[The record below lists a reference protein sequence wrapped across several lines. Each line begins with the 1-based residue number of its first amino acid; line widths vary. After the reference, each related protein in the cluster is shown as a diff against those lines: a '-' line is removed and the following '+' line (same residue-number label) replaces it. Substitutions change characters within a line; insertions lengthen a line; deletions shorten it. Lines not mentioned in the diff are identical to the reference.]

1 MAGEDAIIKTL
12 IRAGITLEGEDL
24 AKAKKSLTEL
34 GAAFNLDPAKK
45 QAKELGKLLTQVKK
59 DKTLLDRAATTPDRL
74 TRGQQARL
82 PEAFGRLKTFQD
94 QLGKLAN
101 TLRNAGNAEQIPMF
115 RHLTGL
121 EKIMASLGA
130 TSRNIAPLI
139 DNVTK
144 SFKANSAAVRQA
156 QTDAVRNQRLEESRA
171 RTTETLER
179 ARRTKAI
186 QSPEG
191 RKAFLTAARGN
202 AGAVETSASAKQ
214 GRAFAASALTASERA
229 VRLQQDKFGTD
240 SPEARRAE
248 RKLALSAQ
256 AFNDLDT
263 RATQLA
269 AQEAAA
275 RQTKRTRDAQAIRQ
289 QVIDTNARVAQQ
301 KNPTGQKAFYAA
313 ARGDTASIET
323 SKNASSGLAFA
334 EKELSA
340 RTQINRLTR
349 EMFGAESKEAQRT
362 ARELD
367 AVSQAYAR
375 LTDRVEELRQ
385 VEKLRKKDEAAANAV
400 AKAESNASFNR
411 TLRGRAERQGRKAL
425 QQAGGVDGNVDA
437 FTDIGAARK
446 AQAFVRGEM
455 NDLATL
461 QRNYAN
467 AFGASSD
474 QAKRA
479 GREAEKYGDYLD
491 KLRGRI
497 EVLNSAKVEQNSLD
511 RLQEKIQ
518 TSEDKRRTRG
528 TVNAKGKQLFER
540 ADGDYSQL
548 STLGDVRKATKFA
561 ENELRQLELQ
571 QQATAKEA
579 GRDSDAY
586 KQVSA
591 EVDKYAR
598 SVAELNAQQERLA
611 QNSKTRVSRPSRSAV
626 GSAVYPEGRKIY
638 QDASKA
644 PGGLVNLN
652 EEDAKSA
659 RQYVQAR
666 LSEVRGKGKEFS
678 NLYGVSSTQAVA
690 AGNAARKFAG
700 DLDVLNEAIKPPSS
714 GLNLLQSTLRSFL
727 KYAVGYAALY
737 GLAAALGA
745 LARGVVDLQTA
756 FLDIQAVTGS
766 TDAQM
771 GKLSQTVLDVAKNSK
786 FSLTELTEA
795 AKVLAQAGVSV
806 EDMNTTLKATADF
819 AAATGSN
826 LQVAADLISTTRS
839 VFKELSD
846 DVIANQLAKAIN
858 ISKLTGE
865 DLKTILSLGAQT
877 AKSFGLT
884 SEQFLAAVSTLR
896 NAGLKA
902 STAAT
907 GLRQG
912 MLEIFSPDLKL
923 TKALQERY
931 RAMGEEMGAEA
942 VKARFFAFSKGR
954 APLQAALTELKRLGF
969 NDEGALGLSRAFDIR
984 SANAIKAMISN
995 LEELAANE
1003 SKITFGRA
1011 AAEGADTTIKGL
1023 EASFTR
1029 LKSTISGFTYNRSE
1043 GVLAFFTDVINYAD
1057 KAIQALDRYD
1067 LHKRAQGESGL
1078 PGAGELLLGGAP
1090 RQVLQFAYR
1099 HTVGRLFPG
1108 EQSADEAG
1116 AQATAQGQE
1125 INQAEDLFQK
1135 YDQAA
1140 KTWDIKLAELGQ
1152 NVGSTAES
1160 LLTASRTADDLNAAI
1175 SNVFGTNLSKSN
1187 EQVLELVKSYT
1198 KLAPSERADQLEV
1211 LKTQFPQMA
1220 ALIQGMTKSEA
1231 DRALFTIEELGNTVS
1246 GTLKGMTD
1254 QLNTKLVNARKTL
1267 DKMDGAAPANE
1278 QELEAQLYQQI
1289 VAQSES
1295 LQQILAGTSKE
1306 AMDMQLG
1313 ILQQAAQ
1320 TLADQMR
1327 ANGAVNPLD
1336 ANAKKVSEQFI
1347 QRIKAISLSDNKS
1360 TAEADMRAAVIELLA
1375 RFHELDGAAIGHLQ
1389 EIQGALFDAA
1399 NQLKGGLMK
1408 NLLTLSVGKIQETL
1422 DSQATKVLQETA
1434 DRVKYGETIAK
1445 TFNNPKFLAYL
1456 KKTTDA
1462 KTGGAQQLFSD
1473 ISAGGVPEDEARGNT
1488 QRYQFA
1494 ASKVKEYR
1502 DVQGRQDQLVEETTK
1517 ETKKQL
1523 AMEQARTKAAEEYE
1537 QARTDKQFGL
1547 AKAKLVELTNAE
1559 IAIEQR
1565 KAKEAQDELDLDVGK
1580 DPEKNKG
1587 LIRRRIE
1594 AEARIGELQQKQAK
1608 EASRIDREASKV
1620 DLSRAQGQKTA
1631 EQRRL
1636 KGVLDNA
1643 TNLTPQ
1649 AVIDDTIKQYDQV
1662 NKDLLEIF
1670 ERRKALEGSLTG
1682 QSEAEVEERK
1692 KLLVPYKQ
1700 QADYLELVFRRERQT
1715 RDEIDDQLALAL
1727 STGNLLND
1735 ARLED
1740 KGLEPGD
1747 RTQRRDYLLRNR
1759 DLLIQKGNS
1768 AQGSLQFAQDKVG
1781 ELTAASLQ
1789 DKDNKHISESLR
1801 VARAEVNELHRVLA
1815 DTNTELGNTELA
1827 LERVTG
1833 TWESGFKRAFD
1844 PNVIQRSLE
1853 QSESSLEHFGEV
1865 INDHVVTAIE
1875 GIGDAF
1881 ADAVVDGKSLSGTL
1895 DEVFSQLSKE
1905 TMRTLIK
1912 TLSNE
1917 TIGSLTGT
1925 LFGSNK
1931 GPGQQQQ
1938 GAIPALL
1945 ARFGWGGSPKTG
1957 EATNTT
1963 SQATQ
1968 PVSFM
1973 DSVVSTLT
1981 GNTVSKED
1989 GCCLPPETGVA
2000 LKKVAEGPGLA
2011 NLVETEGKGFFEELG
2026 GGFVGLLD
2034 DVTKGFGSVFGNLGG
2049 LLGLASKTGAGQ
2061 ASGLLSFA
2069 TMAGSLLAGG
2079 AGGGSATYKGA
2090 YGFAGGGIISGPGT
2104 GTSDSIPAYLTGP
2117 SGQHQELRVSNGE
2130 AILNAKATAALGA
2143 DFIHS
2148 VNNGRMLNASSSY
2161 VMNDQASLS
2170 GSMPAAPVSQ
2180 GGRSG
2185 GGTDTYNVHVTPAQM
2200 RMRMGDWLDQQILN
2214 ERAKR

>member
-1 MAGEDAIIKTL
+1 MAGEQVIIKTL
-12 IRAGITLEGEDL
+12 IRAGITLEGDDL
-24 AKAKKSLTEL
+24 AKAKKALSDL
-34 GAAFNLDPAKK
+34 GQAFDLGTAKT

-59 DKTLLDRAATTPDRL
+59 DKTLLERASTTPERL
-74 TRGQQARL
+74 TRGQQERL

-101 TLRNAGNAEQIPMF
+101 TLRNAGNLQEIPMF

-121 EKIMASLGA
+121 EKVMANLGA
-130 TSRNIAPLI
+130 MSKNISPLI

-156 QTDAVRNQRLEESRA
+156 QTDSVRTQRLQDAQA
-171 RTTETLER
+171 RTAETLER

-191 RKAFLTAARGN
+191 RKAFLSAARGN
-202 AGAVETSASAKQ
+202 AGAVETAASARQ
-214 GRAFAASALTASERA
+214 GRAFAASALTATERA
-229 VRLQQDKFGTD
+229 VQLERARPVQD
-240 SPEARRAE
+240 PRAIERAE

-256 AFNDLDT
+256 TFNDLDT

-289 QVIDTNARVAQQ
+289 QVLDRTARTEEL
-301 KNPTGQKAFYAA
+301 KNPEGRKAFFNA
-313 ARGDTASIET
+313 ARGDTSSIAT
-323 SKNASSGLAFA
+323 SKTASDGLAFA
-334 EKELSA
+334 TKELKA
-340 RTQINRLTR
+340 RTDIDRLTR
-349 EMFGAESKEAQRT
+349 EMFGEESKEAIRT
-362 ARELD
+362 ARQVD
-367 AVSQAYAR
+367 ATAAAYKR
-375 LTDRVEELRQ
+375 LKDRVDELRE
-385 VEKLRKKDEAAANAV
+385 VEKLRSRDKTKAEAV
-400 AKAESNASFNR
+400 ARAESNATINR
-411 TLRGRAERQGRKAL
+411 TLRGRAERQGRRAL
-425 QQAGGVDGNVDA
+425 VQAGGVDGNVDA

-446 AQAFVRGEM
+446 AQAFVKGELT
-455 NDLATL
+455 DLANL
-461 QRNYAN
+461 QRTYAN
-467 AFGASSD
+467 AFDASST

-479 GREAEKYGDYLD
+479 ALEANKYADYLAKLKLRIEQLGSTAQIQDKQAKYAEDLRASQERRRNKGIELGNGKRAFEAGNFSESTDRQALTRARTFARAELAELKRQQEAANKALDSGSKEYREA
-491 KLRGRI
+491 
-497 EVLNSAKVEQNSLD
+497 
-511 RLQEKIQ
+511 QE
-518 TSEDKRRTRG
+518 
-528 TVNAKGKQLFER
+528 A
-540 ADGDYSQL
+540 A
-548 STLGDVRKATKFA
+548 
-561 ENELRQLELQ
+561 
-571 QQATAKEA
+571 
-579 GRDSDAY
+579 DAY
-586 KQVSA
+586 AASIA
-591 EVDKYAR
+591 ALDH
-598 SVAELNAQQERLA
+598 RLD
-611 QNSKTRVSRPSRSAV
+611 Q
-626 GSAVYPEGRKIY
+626 
-638 QDASKA
+638 
-644 PGGLVNLN
+644 L
-652 EEDAKSA
+652 AKSA
-659 RQYVQAR
+659 RPRVQDTFRSSQVHARGKAIYENASQIPGGVESLAGNDAKQAQQYLKAR
-666 LSEVRGKGKEFS
+666 LSEQIALGKALAKQHGE
-678 NLYGVSSTQAVA
+678 NSTQADA
-690 AGNAARKFAG
+690 AGIAARKLSD
-700 DLDVLNEAIKPPSS
+700 DLGILNEATKKTSK
-714 GLNLLQSTLRSFL
+714 GLGVVGSTLRSFL

-737 GLAAALGA
+737 GLAAAVGA
-745 LARGVVDLQTA
+745 LARSVIDLQTA
-756 FLDIQAVTGS
+756 FLEIQAVTGS
-766 TDAQM
+766 TDSQM
-771 GKLSQTVLDVAKNSK
+771 AKLSQTVLDVAKNSK
-786 FSLTELTEA
+786 FSLKELTEA

-826 LQVAADLISTTRS
+826 LQIAADLISTTRS

-877 AKSFGLT
+877 AKSFGLS

-912 MLEIFSPDLKL
+912 MLEIFTPDSKL

-984 SANAIKAMISN
+984 SSNAIKAMISN

-1023 EASFTR
+1023 DASFTR
-1029 LKSTISGFTYNRSE
+1029 LKSTISGFAYNRSE
-1043 GVLAFFTDVINYAD
+1043 GVLGFFTDVMNYAND
-1057 KAIQALDRYD
+1057 AIQALDNYD
-1067 LHKRAQGESGL
+1067 LHQRAQGKSGL
-1078 PGAGELLLGGAP
+1078 PGLGELYFGPGL
-1090 RQVLQFAYR
+1090 QVAKFVKR
-1099 HTVGRLFPG
+1099 NTFDKVFPS
-1108 EQSADEAG
+1108 EQTAEEAG

-1125 INQAEDLFQK
+1125 INQAENLFQK

-1160 LLTASRTADDLNAAI
+1160 LIMASRTADDLNAAI
-1175 SNVFGTNLSKSN
+1175 SNVFGTNLSQSN
-1187 EQVLELVKSYT
+1187 EQVLQLVKSYT

-1220 ALIQGMTKSEA
+1220 ALIQGMTKGEA

-1267 DKMDGAAPANE
+1267 DKMEGAAPANE

-1320 TLADQMR
+1320 TLADRMR

-1360 TAEADMRAAVIELLA
+1360 TAEADMRAAVTELLA
-1375 RFHELDGAAIGHLQ
+1375 RFKELDGAAIGHLQ

-1399 NQLKGGLMK
+1399 NQLNGGLMK

-1422 DSQATKVLQETA
+1422 DTQATKVLQDTA
-1434 DRVKYGETIAK
+1434 DRVKYGDTIAK
-1445 TFNNPKFLAYL
+1445 AFSNPKFEAYL

-1462 KTGGAQQLFSD
+1462 KTGGIQQLFSD
-1473 ISAGGVPEDEARGNT
+1473 IKAGGLPEEEARGNT
-1488 QRYQFA
+1488 QRFQLA
-1494 ASKVKEYR
+1494 AAKVKEYR
-1502 DVQGRQDQLVEETTK
+1502 DIQGRQDQLVEETTT
-1517 ETKKQL
+1517 ETNTQL
-1523 AMEQARTKAAEEYE
+1523 AMERARTRAAEAYE
-1537 QARTDKQFGL
+1537 EARTNKQFGL

-1559 IAIEQR
+1559 IAIEQQ
-1565 KAKEAQDELDLDVGK
+1565 KVKEAQAELDLDVSA
-1580 DPEKNKG
+1580 DPEKNRG
-1587 LIRRRIE
+1587 IIRRRVE

-1620 DLSRAQGQKTA
+1620 ELSRAQGQKSA
-1631 EQRRL
+1631 EQKRL

-1649 AVIDDTIKQYDQV
+1649 SVIDETITQYDQV

-1670 ERRKALEGSLTG
+1670 ERRKALEGSLSDL
-1682 QSEAEVEERK
+1682 SEAELAEKRK
-1692 KLLVPYKQ
+1692 ALVPYTQ
-1700 QADYLELVFRRERQT
+1700 QADYLELVFRRERMA
-1715 RDEIDDQLALAL
+1715 RDEIDDQLDLAL
-1727 STGNLLND
+1727 SSGNLLND

-1740 KGLEPGD
+1740 KGLEPGS

-1759 DLLIQKGNS
+1759 DLLIQKGNN
-1768 AQGSLQFAQDKVG
+1768 AQNGLGFAQDKVS

-1789 DKDNKHISESLR
+1789 DPENKHISESLR

-1815 DTNTELGNTELA
+1815 ETNTELGNTELA

-1844 PNVIQRSLE
+1844 PNIIQRSLE
-1853 QSESSLEHFGEV
+1853 QSESSFEHFGEV

-1881 ADAVVDGKSLSGTL
+1881 ADAVVDGEDLSDSL

-1905 TMRTLIK
+1905 SFRTLIK

-1917 TIGSLTGT
+1917 TISSLTGSIFGSPET
-1925 LFGSNK
+1925 KGQGLLPSLLQRLGFGGKAAASAPVGTASETPTQPTSFISRVTSSLFGNDTQETK
-1931 GPGQQQQ
+1931 TEPCV
-1938 GAIPALL
+1938 
-1945 ARFGWGGSPKTG
+1945 PK
-1957 EATNTT
+1957 
-1963 SQATQ
+1963 
-1968 PVSFM
+1968 
-1973 DSVVSTLT
+1973 
-1981 GNTVSKED
+1981 
-1989 GCCLPPETGVA
+1989 ETA
-2000 LKKVAEGPGLA
+2000 DAMEKVAQGPGLSD
-2011 NLVETEGKGFFEELG
+2011 LVNTEGKGFFDSLS
-2026 GGFVGLLD
+2026 GGFVNLLD
-2034 DVTKGFGSVFGNLGG
+2034 KVTSGFGEVFGSIGSLFGLFSSKGSDQAGG
-2049 LLGLASKTGAGQ
+2049 LFGLTMGLMGAM
-2061 ASGLLSFA
+2061 SGSSA
-2069 TMAGSLLAGG
+2069 
-2079 AGGGSATYKGA
+2079 GGSATYKGA
-2090 YGFAGGGIISGPGT
+2090 YGFAGGGIIRGPGS

-2130 AILNAKATAALGA
+2130 SILTAKATAALGA

-2148 VNNGRMLNASSSY
+2148 VNNGRMLSARSSA
-2161 VMNDQASLS
+2161 VMTDQASLA
-2170 GSMPAAPVSQ
+2170 GSMPAAPVSVN
-2180 GGRSG
+2180 GRPG
-2185 GGTDTYNVHVTPAQM
+2185 GGTENWNVHVSPAQM

-2214 ERAKR
+2214 ERARR

>member
-1 MAGEDAIIKTL
+1 MAGENIIIRTM
-12 IRAGITLEGEDL
+12 IRAGFKLEGEDL
-24 AKAKKSLTEL
+24 AKAKASLKEL
-34 GAAFNLDPAKK
+34 GEAFDLKPAKT

-59 DKTLLDRAATTPDRL
+59 DKTLLDRAATAPDRL

-101 TLRNAGNAEQIPMF
+101 TLRSAGNANQVPMF
-115 RHLTGL
+115 QHLTGL

-130 TSRNIAPLI
+130 TSRNISPLI

-144 SFKANSAAVRQA
+144 SFKANATAVRKA
-156 QTDAVRNQRLEESRA
+156 QTDTVRDQRLRENQA
-171 RTTETLER
+171 RTAETLER
-179 ARRTKAI
+179 ARRTRAI

-202 AGAVETSASAKQ
+202 TGAIETAASAKQ
-214 GRAFAASALTASERA
+214 GRAFAASALAATERA
-229 VRLQQDKFGTD
+229 VQLERSRPVQD
-240 SPEARRAE
+240 PRAIERAE

-256 AFNDLDT
+256 AFSDLDT
-263 RATQLA
+263 RAGQLTSIEALRNKQSKLDRDSEIEGRNRPEAKA
-269 AQEAAA
+269 ALRSALRGDLTAVTSSVEASKGASFA
-275 RQTKRTRDAQAIRQ
+275 LKEL
-289 QVIDTNARVAQQ
+289 NAR
-301 KNPTGQKAFYAA
+301 K
-313 ARGDTASIET
+313 
-323 SKNASSGLAFA
+323 
-334 EKELSA
+334 
-340 RTQINRLTR
+340 QIHALT
-349 EMFGAESKEAQRT
+349 EQVFGEESKEAQRT
-362 ARELD
+362 GRQLAALSE
-367 AVSQAYAR
+367 AYAG
-375 LTDRVEELRQ
+375 LTKRVTDLSE
-385 VEKLRKKDEAAANAV
+385 VEKLRKTNNRKADQLALKEAEV
-400 AKAESNASFNR
+400 AQTRA
-411 TLRGRAERQGRKAL
+411 TRGRLLRPGRTAL
-425 QQAGGVDGNVDA
+425 EQAGGIGAGVDGFGNVDA
-437 FTDIGAARK
+437 AKK
-446 AQAFVRGEM
+446 AQAYVKGELG
-455 NDLATL
+455 DLIKL
-461 QRNYAN
+461 QNAYART
-467 AFGASSD
+467 FGVTSD
-474 QAKRA
+474 QAKTA
-479 GREAEKYGDYLD
+479 A
-491 KLRGRI
+491 I
-497 EVLNSAKVEQNSLD
+497 EVERYGEFLRKLETRIQSLGATANTQAQID
-511 RLQEKIQ
+511 KHAEAVR
-518 TSEDKRRTRG
+518 TSEERRRSHALTLA
-528 TVNAKGKQLFER
+528 NGKQLLEEAKGDFTGYTDRR
-540 ADGDYSQL
+540 ALAQA
-548 STLGDVRKATKFA
+548 RNFA
-561 ENELRQLELQ
+561 N
-571 QQATAKEA
+571 
-579 GRDSDAY
+579 
-586 KQVSA
+586 
-591 EVDKYAR
+591 
-598 SVAELNAQQERLA
+598 AELTQLRKQQESAARTVGASGSEYITARKEGDEFAKTIALINQRLDHLA
-611 QNSKTRVSRPSRSAV
+611 TTIRSMPKLNTFD
-626 GSAVYPEGRKIY
+626 SANKHPEGKRIY
-638 QDASKA
+638 EAARQNPNGLAELEPEQAKQARDYVRARRNEQASFGKGLSKSGASKA
-644 PGGLVNLN
+644 DIEAAATATRGLSDELAILAKAAAPAN
-652 EEDAKSA
+652 E
-659 RQYVQAR
+659 
-666 LSEVRGKGKEFS
+666 GM
-678 NLYGVSSTQAVA
+678 
-690 AGNAARKFAG
+690 
-700 DLDVLNEAIKPPSS
+700 
-714 GLNLLQSTLRSFL
+714 GLFQSTLRSFL

-737 GLAAALGA
+737 GLSAALGA
-745 LARGVVDLQTA
+745 LAKNVIDLQTA

-786 FSLTELTEA
+786 FSLSELTEA

-907 GLRQG
+907 GLRSG

-931 RAMGEEMGAEA
+931 RAMGEDMGAEA

-969 NDEGALGLSRAFDIR
+969 NDEGESTLSRAFDIR
-984 SANAIKAMISN
+984 SSNAIKAMIGN

-1023 EASFTR
+1023 DASFTR
-1029 LKSTISGFTYNRSE
+1029 LKSTITGFAYNRSE
-1043 GVLAFFTDVINYAD
+1043 GILGFFAAVFDSAD
-1057 KAIQALDRYD
+1057 KAIQKLDEYALK
-1067 LHKRAQGESGL
+1067 KRAAGEGGL
-1078 PGAGELLLGGAP
+1078 AKAGELILGGAP
-1090 RQVLQFAYR
+1090 RQILQFAYNN
-1099 HTVGRLFPG
+1099 TFGRK
-1108 EQSADEAG
+1108 SAEEKAAAEADD
-1116 AQATAQGQE
+1116 QATAQGQLL
-1125 INQAEDLFQK
+1125 NLQEDQFQK

-1140 KTWDIKLAELGQ
+1140 KTWDIKMAELGK

-1220 ALIQGMTKSEA
+1220 ALIQGMTTAEA
-1231 DRALFTIEELGNTVS
+1231 DRALYTIEELGNTVS

-1254 QLNTKLVNARKTL
+1254 QLNNKLVNARKTL
-1267 DKMDGAAPANE
+1267 EKMDGAAPSND
-1278 QELEAQLYQQI
+1278 QELEAQLFQQI

-1320 TLADQMR
+1320 SLADQMR

-1336 ANAKKVSEQFI
+1336 DNAKKVSQQFI

-1360 TAEADMRAAVIELLA
+1360 TAEADMRAAVTELLA
-1375 RFHELDGAAIGHLQ
+1375 RFHELDGAAVGHLQ
-1389 EIQGALFDAA
+1389 EIQGALFDAS

-1422 DSQATKVLQETA
+1422 DTQATKVLQDTA
-1434 DRVKYGETIAK
+1434 DRVKYGDTIAK
-1445 TFNNPKFLAYL
+1445 TFNNPKFKEYL

-1462 KTGGAQQLFSD
+1462 KTGGVQQLFSD
-1473 ISAGGVPEDEARGNT
+1473 ISAGGLPEEEARGNT
-1488 QRYQFA
+1488 QRYQFTA
-1494 ASKVKEYR
+1494 AKVKEYN
-1502 DVQGRQDQLVEETTK
+1502 DVQLRQDQLVEQTTK
-1517 ETKKQL
+1517 ETEKQL
-1523 AMEQARTKAAEEYE
+1523 ALEKRRTNAAEAYDD
-1537 QARTDKQFGL
+1537 AKTNKQFGL
-1547 AKAKLVELTNAE
+1547 AKARLAELTAAE
-1559 IAIEQR
+1559 IAIEER
-1565 KAKEAQDELDLDVGK
+1565 KLQDAKDAMPADVTK
-1580 DPEKNKG
+1580 DPEKNKA
-1587 LIRRRIE
+1587 LIKDQVE
-1594 AEARIGELQQKQAK
+1594 AEARINALKEKQAK
-1608 EASRIDREASKV
+1608 ESEKIDRESAKV
-1620 DLSRAQGQKTA
+1620 ELGRGQRQKTGEA
-1631 EQRRL
+1631 TRL
-1636 KGVLDNA
+1636 KGVLDSA

-1649 AVIDDTIKQYDQV
+1649 GTIDSTIEQYDKV
-1662 NKDLLEIF
+1662 NAERLALFEKQLKQQGTMTELSAAEI
-1670 ERRKALEGSLTG
+1670 EEKRKSL
-1682 QSEAEVEERK
+1682 A
-1692 KLLVPYKQ
+1692 PYKE
-1700 QADYLELVFRRERQT
+1700 QAAYLELVFRRERQA
-1715 RDEIDDQLALAL
+1715 RDEIDSLLERSL
-1727 STGNLLND
+1727 TSGNLLND

-1740 KGLEPGD
+1740 KGLIPGD
-1747 RTQRRDYLLRNR
+1747 RTQRRNYLTDHQGLLLDKRANAEHALGIAQAQVA
-1759 DLLIQKGNS
+1759 DLAPKAEEDQY
-1768 AQGSLQFAQDKVG
+1768 
-1781 ELTAASLQ
+1781 
-1789 DKDNKHISESLR
+1789 NKNIAESLAR
-1801 VARAEVNELHRVLA
+1801 ARAEVLDLHRVIA
-1815 DTNTELGNTELA
+1815 GTNTEIGQVGLA

-1844 PNVIQRSLE
+1844 PNLIQRTLE
-1853 QSESSLEHFGEV
+1853 QSESSLEHFGET

-1881 ADAVVDGKSLSGTL
+1881 ADAVVDGKSLGSTL
-1895 DEVFSQLSKE
+1895 DDVFKQLSKE

-1945 ARFGWGGSPKTG
+1945 ARFGLGGSPKTG

-1963 SQATQ
+1963 SQAAQ
-1968 PVSFM
+1968 PGSFM
-1973 DSVVSTLT
+1973 DSVVGVLT
-1981 GNTVSKED
+1981 GNTTTEKD
-1989 GCCLPPETGVA
+1989 GSCLPKETA
-2000 LKKVAEGPGLA
+2000 EAMKKVAAGPGLDK
-2011 NLVETEGKGFFEELG
+2011 LVETEGKGFFESLG

-2034 DVTKGFGSVFGNLGG
+2034 NVTSGFGKVFGNIGG
-2049 LLGLASKTGAGQ
+2049 LLGLGSSTGAGQ
-2061 ASGLLSFA
+2061 ATGLFSLG
-2069 TMAGSLLAGG
+2069 TMAAGMFAGG
-2079 AGGGSATYKGA
+2079 AGGAATYKGA
-2090 YGFAGGGIISGPGT
+2090 FGFAGGGIIHGPGT

-2148 VNNGRMLNASSSY
+2148 VNNGRMLNARSSA
-2161 VMNDQASLS
+2161 VMTDQAQLT
-2170 GSMPAAPVSQ
+2170 GSMPAAPVSTN
-2180 GGRSG
+2180 GRAG

>member
-1 MAGEDAIIKTL
+1 MAGDNIIIKTL
-12 IRAGITLEGEDL
+12 IRAGLKLDPQDL
-24 AKAKKSLTEL
+24 AKVKASLKEL
-34 GAAFNLDPAKK
+34 GETTFDLDPAKK

-59 DKTLLDRAATTPDRL
+59 DKTLLDRAAITPDRL
-74 TRGQQARL
+74 TRGQQERL

-115 RHLTGL
+115 QHLTGL
-121 EKIMASLGA
+121 EKVMANLGA
-130 TSRNIAPLI
+130 TSRNISPLI

-144 SFKANSAAVRQA
+144 SFKANATAVRQA

-171 RTTETLER
+171 RTAETLER

-191 RKAFLTAARGN
+191 RKVFLTAARGN

-214 GRAFAASALTASERA
+214 GRAFAASALTAGERA

-256 AFNDLDT
+256 AFSDLDT

-269 AQEAAA
+269 AQEATAK
-275 RQTKRTRDAQAIRQ
+275 QTKRTRDSQAIRQ

-323 SKNASSGLAFA
+323 SKNASAGLSFA

-340 RTQINRLTR
+340 RTQIDRLTR

-375 LTDRVEELRQ
+375 LTNRVEELRQ

-491 KLRGRI
+491 KLKGRI
-497 EVLNSAKVEQNSLD
+497 EVLNTAKGEQNSLD

-518 TSEDKRRTRG
+518 TSEDRRRTRG

-561 ENELRQLELQ
+561 ESELRQLELQ

-638 QDASKA
+638 QDASKT
-644 PGGLVNLN
+644 PGGLANLN

-678 NLYGVSSTQAVA
+678 NLYGVSSTQAAA

-737 GLAAALGA
+737 GLSAALGA
-745 LARGVVDLQTA
+745 LAKNVIDLQTA

-786 FSLTELTEA
+786 FSLSELTEA

-907 GLRQG
+907 GLRSG

-931 RAMGEEMGAEA
+931 RAMGEDMGAEA

-969 NDEGALGLSRAFDIR
+969 NDEGESTLSRAFDIR
-984 SANAIKAMISN
+984 SSNAIKAMIGN

-1023 EASFTR
+1023 DASFTR
-1029 LKSTISGFTYNRSE
+1029 LKSTISGFAYNRSE
-1043 GVLAFFTDVINYAD
+1043 GVLGFFTDVINFAD

-1067 LHKRAQGESGL
+1067 LHKRAQGGSGL

-1099 HTVGRLFPG
+1099 NTIGRVFPSQQTA
-1108 EQSADEAG
+1108 EEAG

-1125 INQAEDLFQK
+1125 LNQSEDQFQK

-1140 KTWDIKLAELGQ
+1140 KTWDIKLAELGK

-1160 LLTASRTADDLNAAI
+1160 LVTASRTADDLNAAI

-1220 ALIQGMTKSEA
+1220 ALIQGMTSSEA
-1231 DRALFTIEELGNTVS
+1231 DRALFTIGELGDTVS

-1254 QLNTKLVNARKTL
+1254 QLNNKLVNARKTL
-1267 DKMDGAAPANE
+1267 EKMDGAAPSND
-1278 QELEAQLYQQI
+1278 QELEAQLFQQI

-1320 TLADQMR
+1320 SLADQMR

-1336 ANAKKVSEQFI
+1336 DNAKKVSLQFI

-1360 TAEADMRAAVIELLA
+1360 TAEADMRAAVTELLA
-1375 RFHELDGAAIGHLQ
+1375 RFHELDGAAVGHLQ

-1434 DRVKYGETIAK
+1434 DRVKYGDTITK
-1445 TFNNPKFLAYL
+1445 TFNNPKFKEYL

-1462 KTGGAQQLFSD
+1462 KTGGVQQLYSD
-1473 ISAGGVPEDEARGNT
+1473 ISAGGLPEEEARGNT
-1488 QRYQFA
+1488 QRYQFTA
-1494 ASKVKEYR
+1494 AKVKEYN
-1502 DVQGRQDQLVEETTK
+1502 DVQMRQDQLVEQTTK
-1517 ETKKQL
+1517 ETEKQL
-1523 AMEQARTKAAEEYE
+1523 ALEKRRTTAAEAYDD
-1537 QARTDKQFGL
+1537 AKTNKQFGL
-1547 AKAKLVELTNAE
+1547 AKTKLAELTAAE
-1559 IAIEQR
+1559 IAIEER
-1565 KAKEAQDELDLDVGK
+1565 KLQDAKDAMPADVTK
-1580 DPEKNKG
+1580 DPEKTKS
-1587 LIRRRIE
+1587 LIKDRVE
-1594 AEARIGELQQKQAK
+1594 AEARINALKEKQAK
-1608 EASRIDREASKV
+1608 ESEKIDRESAKV
-1620 DLSRAQGQKTA
+1620 EIGRGQRQKTGEA
-1631 EQRRL
+1631 TRL
-1636 KGVLDNA
+1636 KGVLDSA
-1643 TNLTPQ
+1643 TNLTPNGT
-1649 AVIDDTIKQYDQV
+1649 IDSTIEQYDKV
-1662 NKDLLEIF
+1662 NAERLALF
-1670 ERRKALEGSLTG
+1670 EKQLKQQGTLTEL
-1682 QSEAEVEERK
+1682 SEAEIEEKRK
-1692 KLLVPYKQ
+1692 SLAPYKE
-1700 QADYLELVFRRERQT
+1700 QAAYLELVFRRERQA
-1715 RDEIDDQLALAL
+1715 RDEIDSLLERSL
-1727 STGNLLND
+1727 TSGNLLND

-1740 KGLEPGD
+1740 KGLIPGD
-1747 RTQRRDYLLRNR
+1747 RTQRRNYLTDHQGLLLDKRANAEHALGIAQAQVA
-1759 DLLIQKGNS
+1759 DLAPK
-1768 AQGSLQFAQDKVG
+1768 AEADPY
-1781 ELTAASLQ
+1781 
-1789 DKDNKHISESLR
+1789 NKNIAESLAR
-1801 VARAEVNELHRVLA
+1801 ARAEVLDLHRVIA
-1815 DTNTELGNTELA
+1815 GTNTEIGQVGLA

-1844 PNVIQRSLE
+1844 PALIQRSLE
-1853 QSESSLEHFGEV
+1853 QSESSFEHFGEV
-1865 INDHVVTAIE
+1865 LNDHVVTAIE

-1881 ADAVVDGKSLSGTL
+1881 ADAVVDGKSLGSTL
-1895 DEVFSQLSKE
+1895 DDVFKQLSKE
-1905 TMRTLIK
+1905 SMRTLIK
-1912 TLSNE
+1912 TFSNE

-1925 LFGSNK
+1925 LFGGK
-1931 GPGQQQQ
+1931 EPGQQ
-1938 GAIPALL
+1938 GAIPALF
-1945 ARFGWGGSPKTG
+1945 ARFGWGGSPKKG
-1957 EATNTT
+1957 ESTNTT
-1963 SQATQ
+1963 SQAAQ
-1968 PVSFM
+1968 PGSFM
-1973 DSVVSTLT
+1973 DSVVGVLT
-1981 GNTVSKED
+1981 GNTTTEKD
-1989 GCCLPPETGVA
+1989 GSCLPKETA
-2000 LKKVAEGPGLA
+2000 EAMKKVAAGPGLDK
-2011 NLVETEGKGFFEELG
+2011 LVETEGKGFFESLG

-2034 DVTKGFGSVFGNLGG
+2034 NVTSGFGKVFGNIGG
-2049 LLGLASKTGAGQ
+2049 LLGLGSSSGAGQ
-2061 ASGLLSFA
+2061 ATGLFSLG
-2069 TMAGSLLAGG
+2069 TMVAGLY
-2079 AGGGSATYKGA
+2079 AGGGGATA
-2090 YGFAGGGIISGPGT
+2090 ISSVQASHMATGGIIHGPGS
-2104 GTSDSIPAYLTGP
+2104 GTSDSIPTYV
-2117 SGQHQELRVSNGE
+2117 SGAGGQTSPLMVSNGE
-2130 AILNAKATAALGA
+2130 SILNAKATAALGS
-2143 DFIHS
+2143 DFIHA
-2148 VNNGRMLNASSSY
+2148 VNSGRMLNARTGA
-2161 VMNDQASLS
+2161 VATDQATLAN
-2170 GSMPAAPVSQ
+2170 SMPAAVSQ
-2180 GGRSG
+2180 HVGGPNGG
-2185 GGTDTYNVHVTPAQM
+2185 GGTSVYQVHVTPAQM
-2200 RMRMGDWLDQQILN
+2200 RMRMGDWLDQQVLN

>member
-1 MAGEDAIIKTL
+1 MAGEQVIIKTL
-12 IRAGITLEGEDL
+12 IRAGLKLDPQDL
-24 AKAKKSLTEL
+24 AKVKASLKEL
-34 GAAFNLDPAKK
+34 GETTFDLDPAKT

-59 DKTLLDRAATTPDRL
+59 DKTLLERASTTPERL

-94 QLGKLAN
+94 QLGKLAA
-101 TLRNAGNAEQIPMF
+101 TLKNAGNAEQIPMF

-121 EKIMASLGA
+121 EKVMANLGA
-130 TSRNIAPLI
+130 MSKNISPLI

-144 SFKANSAAVRQA
+144 SFKANATAVRQA
-156 QTDAVRNQRLEESRA
+156 QTEAVRNQRLDESRA
-171 RTTETLER
+171 RTADTLER
-179 ARRTKAI
+179 ARRIKAI

-191 RKAFLTAARGN
+191 RKTFLTAARGN
-202 AGAVETSASAKQ
+202 AGAIETSASAKQ
-214 GRAFAASALTASERA
+214 GRAFAASALAAGERA
-229 VRLQQDKFGTD
+229 VRLQQDKFGSD
-240 SPEARRAE
+240 SPQALRAE

-256 AFNDLDT
+256 AFSDLDS

-269 AQEAAA
+269 AQEATAK
-275 RQTKRTRDAQAIRQ
+275 QNKRTRDAQAIRQ
-289 QVIDTNARVAQQ
+289 QVLDRSARTEEL
-301 KNPTGQKAFYAA
+301 KNPEGRKAFFSTT
-313 ARGDTASIET
+313 RGDTASIT
-323 SKNASSGLAFA
+323 TAKTASDGLAFA
-334 EKELSA
+334 TKELKA
-340 RTQINRLTR
+340 RTDIDRLTR

-362 ARELD
+362 ARQVD
-367 AVSQAYAR
+367 ATAAAYQR
-375 LTDRVEELRQ
+375 LKARVEELRE
-385 VEKLRKKDEAAANAV
+385 VEKLRTRDKSKAESV
-400 AKAESNASFNR
+400 AKAESNASINR
-411 TLRGRAERQGRKAL
+411 TLRGRTERQGRKAL

-446 AQAFVRGEM
+446 AQAFVKGEL
-455 NDLATL
+455 NDLANL

-467 AFGASSD
+467 AFGATSV

-479 GREAEKYGDYLD
+479 ALEANKYADYLD
-491 KLRGRI
+491 RLKLRI
-497 EVLNSAKVEQNSLD
+497 EALGSTKQIN
-511 RLQEKIQ
+511 
-518 TSEDKRRTRG
+518 DK
-528 TVNAKGKQLFER
+528 A
-540 ADGDYSQL
+540 
-548 STLGDVRKATKFA
+548 
-561 ENELRQLELQ
+561 
-571 QQATAKEA
+571 
-579 GRDSDAY
+579 
-586 KQVSA
+586 
-591 EVDKYAR
+591 DKYAEDLRASQERRR
-598 SVAELNAQQERLA
+598 SKGIELANGKRAFEAGDFSTNTDRQALTRARTFARAELSELKRQ
-611 QNSKTRVSRPSRSAV
+611 
-626 GSAVYPEGRKIY
+626 
-638 QDASKA
+638 QDAANKALDTGSKEYREA
-644 PGGLVNLN
+644 QEAADAYAASIAALDHRL
-652 EEDAKSA
+652 DQLAKSA
-659 RQYVQAR
+659 KPRVQDTFRSTQVHAQGKTIYENASRIPGGVESLAGNDAKQAQQYVKAR
-666 LSEVRGKGKEFS
+666 LSEQIALGKALSKQHGENS
-678 NLYGVSSTQAVA
+678 EQAQA
-690 AGNAARKFAG
+690 AGAAARKLG
-700 DLDVLNEAIKPPSS
+700 DDLTTLNAATKATSK
-714 GLNLLQSTLRSFL
+714 GLGVVGSTLRSFL

-737 GLAAALGA
+737 GLAAAVGA
-745 LARGVVDLQTA
+745 LARSVIDLQTA
-756 FLDIQAVTGS
+756 FLEIQAVTGS
-766 TDAQM
+766 TDSQM
-771 GKLSQTVLDVAKNSK
+771 SKLSQTVLDVAKNSK
-786 FSLTELTEA
+786 FSLKELTEA

-826 LQVAADLISTTRS
+826 LQIAADLISTTRS

-912 MLEIFSPDLKL
+912 MLEIFAPDAKL

-984 SANAIKAMISN
+984 SSNAIKAMIAN

-1043 GVLAFFTDVINYAD
+1043 GVLGFFTAVVNGAD
-1057 KAIQALDRYD
+1057 EAIQAMDRWD
-1067 LHKRAQGESGL
+1067 LRRRAEGQAGL
-1078 PGAGELLLGGAP
+1078 PGLGELYFGPGL
-1090 RQVLQFAYR
+1090 QVAKFVKR
-1099 HTVGRLFPG
+1099 NTFDKVFPP
-1108 EQSADEAG
+1108 EQTAEEAG
-1116 AQATAQGQE
+1116 AQANAQGQAL
-1125 INQAEDLFQK
+1125 NQDEDLFQK

-1160 LLTASRTADDLNAAI
+1160 LLMASRTADDLNAAI

-1187 EQVLELVKSYT
+1187 EQVLDLVKSYT

-1220 ALIQGMTKSEA
+1220 ALIQGMAKGEA
-1231 DRALFTIEELGNTVS
+1231 DRALYTIEELGNTVS

-1254 QLNTKLVNARKTL
+1254 QLNTKLVNSRKTL
-1267 DKMDGAAPANE
+1267 QKMEGAAPSNE
-1278 QELEAQLYQQI
+1278 QELEAQLFQQI

-1295 LQQILAGTSKE
+1295 LQKILAGTSKE

-1360 TAEADMRAAVIELLA
+1360 TAEADMRAAVTELLA

-1399 NQLKGGLMK
+1399 NQLNGGLMK

-1422 DSQATKVLQETA
+1422 DTQATKVLQETA
-1434 DRVKYGETIAK
+1434 DRVKYGDTIAK
-1445 TFNNPKFLAYL
+1445 TFSNPKFAAYL
-1456 KKTTDA
+1456 KKSTDA
-1462 KTGGAQQLFSD
+1462 KTGGIQQLFSD
-1473 ISAGGVPEDEARGNT
+1473 ITAGGVPEEEARGNT
-1488 QRYQFA
+1488 QRFQLA
-1494 ASKVKEYR
+1494 AAKVKEYN
-1502 DVQGRQDQLVEETTK
+1502 DVQLRQDQLVEETTT
-1517 ETKKQL
+1517 ETNKQL
-1523 AMEQARTKAAEEYE
+1523 AMERARTRAAEAYE
-1537 QARTDKQFGL
+1537 EARTNKQFGL
-1547 AKAKLVELTNAE
+1547 AKAKLAELTNAE
-1559 IAIEQR
+1559 IAIEQQ
-1565 KAKEAQDELDLDVGK
+1565 KVKEAQAELDLDVSQ
-1580 DPEKNKG
+1580 DPDKNRG
-1587 LIRRRIE
+1587 IIRRRVE

-1608 EASRIDREASKV
+1608 EASRIDRESSKV
-1620 DLSRAQGQKTA
+1620 ELSRAQGQKSA
-1631 EQRRL
+1631 EQKRL

-1649 AVIDDTIKQYDQV
+1649 SVIDETIAQYDQV
-1662 NKDLLEIF
+1662 NKDLLAIF
-1670 ERRKALEGSLTG
+1670 ERRKVLEGSLSDI
-1682 QSEAEVEERK
+1682 SEAELEEKRK
-1692 KLLVPYKQ
+1692 ALVPYTQ
-1700 QADYLELVFRRERQT
+1700 QADYLELVFRRERLA

-1727 STGNLLND
+1727 STGSLLND

-1740 KGLEPGD
+1740 KGLQPGD
-1747 RTQRRDYLLRNR
+1747 RAQRRDYLLQNR
-1759 DLLIQKGNS
+1759 GLLIEKHNS
-1768 AQGSLQFAQDKVG
+1768 AQGTLGFAQDKVT
-1781 ELTAASLQ
+1781 ELTAASL
-1789 DKDNKHISESLR
+1789 KDPYNKHISESLAK
-1801 VARAEVNELHRVLA
+1801 ARAEVNELQRVIA
-1815 DTNTELGNTELA
+1815 DSNTELGNTELA

-1844 PNVIQRSLE
+1844 PNLIQRSLE
-1853 QSESSLEHFGEV
+1853 QSESSFEHFGEV
-1865 INDHVVTAIE
+1865 INDHVITAVE

-1881 ADAVVDGKSLSGTL
+1881 ADAVVDGEDLSDSL

-1905 TMRTLIK
+1905 SFRTLIK

-1917 TIGSLTGT
+1917 TISSLTGSI
-1925 LFGSNK
+1925 FGK
-1931 GPGQQQQ
+1931 TGEQGQ
-1938 GAIPALL
+1938 GLVPAVL
-1945 ARFGWGGSPKTG
+1945 ARFGIGVGNKTAQAAPTST
-1957 EATNTT
+1957 ATE
-1963 SQATQ
+1963 ATQ

-1973 DSVVSTLT
+1973 DQVGATLFGTETTDT
-1981 GNTVSKED
+1981 GTTPD
-1989 GCCLPPETGVA
+1989 ACCLPKETGDVIKNA
-2000 LKKVAEGPGLA
+2000 AQGPGLSE
-2011 NLVETEGKGFFEELG
+2011 LVNTEGKGFFDSLS
-2026 GGFVGLLD
+2026 GGFVNVLD
-2034 DVTKGFGSVFGNLGG
+2034 KVTSGFGEVFKGVGSLFGMFSSKGSDQAGG
-2049 LLGLASKTGAGQ
+2049 LFGLTMSLMGAM
-2061 ASGLLSFA
+2061 SG
-2069 TMAGSLLAGG
+2069 GSA
-2079 AGGGSATYKGA
+2079 AGGSATYKGA
-2090 YGFAGGGIISGPGT
+2090 YGFAGGGIIRGPGT

-2117 SGQHQELRVSNGE
+2117 SGQHTELRVSNGE

-2148 VNNGRMLNASSSY
+2148 VNNGRMLSARSSA
-2161 VMNDQASLS
+2161 VMTDQASLA
-2170 GSMPAAPVSQ
+2170 GSMPAAPASTN
-2180 GGRSG
+2180 GRPG
-2185 GGTDTYNVHVTPAQM
+2185 GGSETYNVHVTPAQM